1 MRNLLLFVFVLLMY
15 VVSGSETDESESV
28 TVMEGDS
35 VTLHTNLS
43 ELLNDDTILWMFG
56 PKGSLISE
64 IRRKQDSTSFF
75 VADDVRFSGRLQVD
89 QKSGSLSI
97 TNTRIRHS
105 GQYKLTI
112 SREKIKT
119 KTFSVTVISVANETD
134 GVKSVS
140 VTVMEGDS
148 VTLHTNLSE
157 LLNDDTILWMF
168 GPKGSLI
175 SEIRRKQDS
184 TSFFVADDVR
194 FSGRLQ
200 VDQKSGS
207 LSITNTRI
215 RHSGQYKLTISREKI
230 KTKTFSV
237 TVISVADETDG
248 VKSVSVSEGD
258 PVTLCIDAEIHK
270 DALMLW
276 RFGDQGILLA
286 RIDTES
292 SDVSL
297 NDADDRFRGLL
308 QLNQN
313 GSLTI
318 KKSRSEHAG
327 LYELQIRGRESTQRF
342 LLSVNAV
349 QDPGLSSGAAA
360 GVVLVS
366 VLLLAAAA
374 LALIYYRHKISKLT
388 KEMAVAGEEKE
399 ETVMEGDSPTLRTGL
414 TEINANDMIEWCYEA
429 KDNCIAQINGE
440 TRRTSLSQGAD
451 GRFRSKLMLD
461 NITGDLTISNVI
473 TIHSGLYKLNI
484 ISNSRKTKHMRFIL
498 TVSVKSVS
506 VKKGASV
513 LLQTA
518 AEIQT
523 EDLILWTFGAQNS
536 LVVKS
541 DSGKTSTGKQF
552 IDRLDLNMTTGSLTI
567 RNIRTTDSG
576 HFKLQIINNEQTT
589 IRRFNV
595 TVTDSTSEGASE
607 ETTVVTPLLN
617 GEVTDGGNEWQATSP
632 V

>member
-1 MRNLLLFVFVLLMY
+1 
-15 VVSGSETDESESV
+15 
-28 TVMEGDS
+28 
-35 VTLHTNLS
+35 
-43 ELLNDDTILWMFG
+43 
-56 PKGSLISE
+56 
-64 IRRKQDSTSFF
+64 
-75 VADDVRFSGRLQVD
+75 
-89 QKSGSLSI
+89 
-97 TNTRIRHS
+97 
-105 GQYKLTI
+105 
-112 SREKIKT
+112 
-119 KTFSVTVISVANETD
+119 
-134 GVKSVS
+134 
-140 VTVMEGDS
+140 
-148 VTLHTNLSE
+148 
-157 LLNDDTILWMF
+157 
-168 GPKGSLI
+168 
-175 SEIRRKQDS
+175 
-184 TSFFVADDVR
+184 
-194 FSGRLQ
+194 
-200 VDQKSGS
+200 
-207 LSITNTRI
+207 
-215 RHSGQYKLTISREKI
+215 
-230 KTKTFSV
+230 
-237 TVISVADETDG
+237 
-248 VKSVSVSEGD
+248 
-258 PVTLCIDAEIHK
+258 
-270 DALMLW
+270 MLW

-327 LYELQIRGRESTQRF
+327 LYELQIRGRESATAIPSFSQCCPRSRSF
-342 LLSVNAV
+342 FRCCSRSCVF
-349 QDPGLSSGAAA
+349 
-360 GVVLVS
+360 VVLVS
-366 VLLLAAAA
+366 VLLLVAAA

-388 KEMAVAGEEKE
+388 KQMAVAGEEKE

-440 TRRTSLSQGAD
+440 TRRTSLSEGAD

-473 TIHSGLYKLNI
+473 TIHSGLHKLNI

-506 VKKGASV
+506 VKEGASV

-518 AEIQT
+518 AEIQM